1 MLNSAPSNTGVV
13 RMEVRIFPEIVPLRK
28 RIRQHYAFQFN
39 MFTLGQVTS
48 NDLHNLETVSDNN
61 ENSIGVTFKRLNGIY
76 HTVLGLSSPP
86 SSEVSSSA
94 EASVSFAPAKPPE
107 YDFYFD
113 GNITWD
119 ETAEKLYRD
128 IDLSAM
134 KEHQT
139 FVLDGSLFSH
149 SFRNIEDI
157 LSRTTNE
164 SGNSNEINSEQF
176 KALSSLIP
184 TAETV
189 ELPETITYSKG
200 LAADSVG
207 ASTISNLNINDSDL
221 FVPGGWDPNN
231 ELLLQFLPSAQ
242 AQRRINP
249 ALGEGQNVGYI
260 AIGNVYPGNIIE
272 LLRQAEIDP
281 FYNTENNF
289 AKQGV
294 SFKSGSRY
302 SDKANSYRG
311 IPPGIHATYRKLTPL
326 FPGADFTIKFRK
338 LSSEHPI
345 ATVEDESTDELRWL
359 MLDQYSYIDAGLNE
373 SLSPS
378 GFSGSFLRKNYGV
391 CPFYYEQVNNLYV
404 NTQYIDGKKAK
415 NYYLADQPYV
425 VVEID
430 GGLDNRLFLII
441 PNNGEVVLVE
451 TTNDICVFDAPNS
464 DGQLSTHIEGC
475 YRNRYVSRVVHGFG
489 TSGSSLLSQDSWA
502 IHVQHYRGSLQ
513 ITFEPNNETHH
524 VTRKLYGKNL
534 PSSYKFLGI
543 SKEIGEDQDIKDKI
557 NGETIPTK
565 LAGTL
570 KVHMGHVKMAFNF
583 SPISYPSSAT
593 LKIENPV
600 GITNLDG
607 NKDVIN
613 MLLRTSGGYEESE
626 NKKFVVNA
634 EMIKNESGDIV
645 PGQSAP
651 FFTQQAGIFSEIVNG
666 KYSNVNI
673 ESLPL
678 NFRQLTTG
686 PNAKDKYPSKYGYLN
701 KPSKISCGYTLRE
714 TKEFVNRIFPSITIR
729 SGDMTFSSSYSQQG
743 SGLNKTWTLKGAL
756 RPVCDGFSVFI
767 PEGPDAAWKPV
778 SADVTLNV
786 MDFSDNWSRA
796 DKNFVEHSGS
806 IKFYLNKGD
815 ALPILETLNP
825 VQTEKGKL
833 FGGVRAASKFDTS
846 GSIDYGY
853 GKGDMSAFLASLQDK
868 YFYIQVRAWRDIAK
882 TRTHN
887 VGLVD
892 SYNDLPKSESAFYGT
907 HKNGYPDA
915 DNTIIF
921 TGICSKSS
929 FNILDSHV
937 EMSCN
942 LNDYWMI
949 FDQMKWLNA
958 PFYDCM
964 RDYDAVMDI
973 LQKAGFFYEN
983 GADSPGY
990 LVNKY
995 VTTPSSNE
1003 YYSIPYDGYTV
1014 LANDYVLPGS
1024 YNSLNQ
1030 PMFKPKADESYS
1042 EILKRITQISGKV
1055 IYFDRKGVL
1064 HYDIVEDDLE
1074 HQQVEGASPNKPLY
1088 QATPYDIFSYTY
1100 SEINNK
1106 MVPWWNVIIGDYNF
1120 ERVVNDVVN
1129 EIRVVSSTPNGTL
1142 VAAAHMNRASL
1153 SDIDLPGF
1161 IGFRKMFLQKS
1172 GYFGSGEAVRKQV
1185 QRYSMMFNA
1194 PLKVSFSILGRVG
1207 LQANQNILVDGP
1219 GSSGPYRLLLTNVSN
1234 KITPSDNKW
1243 WATIEG
1249 RYFLPGEK
1257 IKFSNTTLTIG
1268 TGSGGGD

>member
-1 MLNSAPSNTGVV
+1 MSNSAPSNTGVV
-13 RMEVRIFPEIVPLRK
+13 RMEVRIFPEVVPLRK

-39 MFTLGQVTS
+39 TFTLGQVTS

-61 ENSIGVTFKRLNGIY
+61 ENSIGITFKRLGGIY
-76 HTVLGLSSPP
+76 HTVLGTSSSPN
-86 SSEVSSSA
+86 SGLLASIET
-94 EASVSFAPAKPPE
+94 SVSFAPTKPPE
-107 YDFYFD
+107 YDLYFD
-113 GNITWD
+113 GDVYLD
-119 ETAEKLYRD
+119 ETGIRLYRD
-128 IDLSAM
+128 ENLEAM

-139 FVLDGSLFSH
+139 FILDGSLFSH
-149 SFRNIEDI
+149 SYRNVEDI
-157 LSRTTNE
+157 LSITGELNE
-164 SGNSNEINSEQF
+164 TNSEKF
-176 KALSSLIP
+176 KALSALVP
-184 TAETV
+184 TSETIQ
-189 ELPETITYSKG
+189 LPETISFSRG
-200 LAADSVG
+200 LAADSIG
-207 ASTISNLNINDSDL
+207 ASSLSNLSVNDSDL
-221 FVPGGWDPNN
+221 FTPGGWSPND
-231 ELLLQFLPSAQ
+231 EYLLQFLPSAP
-242 AQRRINP
+242 ANNTIN
-249 ALGEGQNVGYI
+249 AAIGEGQNVGYI
-260 AIGNVYPGNIIE
+260 GIGNVYPGNIVE

-281 FYNTENNF
+281 FSSDQNNF
-289 AKQGV
+289 ARQGI
-294 SFKSGSRY
+294 SFKAGSTY
-302 SDKANSYRG
+302 AEKANSYRG

-326 FPGADFTIKFRK
+326 FPGEDFTIKFRK
-338 LSSEHPI
+338 LSAEHPI
-345 ATVEDESTDELRWL
+345 ATVEDESTDEVRWL
-359 MLDQYSYIDAGLNE
+359 MLDQYAYIDAGLNE
-373 SLSPS
+373 PAEST
-378 GFSGSFLRKNYGV
+378 GFSNKFLRRNNGV
-391 CPFYYEQVNNLYV
+391 CPFYYEQVENLYT

-430 GGLDNRLFLII
+430 GGIDNRLFLII

-464 DGQLSTHIEGC
+464 DGQLTTHIEGF
-475 YRNRYVSRVVHGFG
+475 YQNKYVSRVVHGFG
-489 TSGSSLLSQDSWA
+489 TSGSSLLNQDAWG

-534 PSSYKFLGI
+534 PSTYKLLGL
-543 SKEIGEDQDIKDKI
+543 SEEIGENQEIKDKI
-557 NGETIPTK
+557 NGEFIPTK

-583 SPISYPSSAT
+583 SPISYSSSAT

-600 GITNLDG
+600 GITNLEG
-607 NKDVIN
+607 NRDVIN
-613 MLLRTSGGYEESE
+613 ILLRTAGGYEESE
-626 NKKFVVNA
+626 NNKVIVNA
-634 EMIKNESGDIV
+634 EMIKNDDGDVI

-651 FFTQQAGIFSEIVNG
+651 FYTQQAGRFTEIING
-666 KYSNVNI
+666 KLSTVPI

-678 NFRQLTTG
+678 GFRQLTTG
-686 PNAKDKYPSKYGYLN
+686 PNAIDVYPAIYGNIYR
-701 KPSKISCGYTLRE
+701 SSQISCGYILRE
-714 TKEFVNRIFPSITIR
+714 AKEFVNRIFPSITLR
-729 SGDMTFSSSYSQQG
+729 SGDFVFYSKNG
-743 SGLNKTWTLKGAL
+743 KSWILKGAV

-767 PEGPDAAWKPV
+767 PEGSDAAWKPV

-786 MDFSDNWSRA
+786 MDFSDTWSRA

-815 ALPILETLNP
+815 ALPILETLNA

-833 FGGVRAASKFDTS
+833 FGNVRAASKFDTS

-868 YFYIQVRAWRDIAK
+868 YFYIQVRAWRDVTK

-887 VGLVD
+887 VGLVN
-892 SYNDLPKSESAFYGT
+892 SYNDLPRSDGAFYGT
-907 HKNGYPDA
+907 YKNAYPDA

-921 TGICSKSS
+921 TGLCSKSS
-929 FNILDSHV
+929 FNILDSHI

-964 RDYDAVMDI
+964 RDYDAIMDI
-973 LQKAGFFYEN
+973 AQKAGFFYEN
-983 GADSPGY
+983 GSDSPGY
-990 LVNKY
+990 LINKY

-1074 HQQVEGASPNKPLY
+1074 YQQVEGSSPNKPLY

-1100 SEINNK
+1100 SSINSK
-1106 MVPWWNVIIGDYNF
+1106 VVPWWNVIIGDYNF

-1129 EIRVVSSTPNGTL
+1129 EVRVVSSTPNGTL

-1234 KITPSDNKW
+1234 KITPSENKW
-1243 WATIEG
+1243 WATIDG